1 MLALQ
6 EGQLLRSTCVSP
18 AIALVRATP
27 EVCPLGGD
35 VDAEHP
41 VATRCD
47 VLAGLEAF
55 APARGHSR
63 WRPAATPE

>member
-1 MLALQ
+1 M
-6 EGQLLRSTCVSP
+6 SP

-47 VLAGLEAF
+47 VLAGLEAS
-55 APARGHSR
+55 PPRGV
-63 WRPAATPE
+63 TPDGGPPLHRSNSGRGTVPPV